1 MALAEHNFF
10 CHYTQKPETLHCKA
24 KEEAFAEE
32 SLAMKEV
39 KDDLKAVNAN
49 LRAVTAT
56 LETEKRKKE
65 QFCQAMISIL
75 TDYMN

>member
-1 MALAEHNFF
+1 MASATHHFRCYHTE
-10 CHYTQKPETLHCKA
+10 KPETLYCKA
-24 KEEAFAEE
+24 KEEAAAEE

-39 KDDLKAVNAN
+39 KDDL
-49 LRAVTAT
+49 RAVKAT

-75 TDYMN
+75 TDYMK